1 MLIPSRDFTFVR
13 AGRSST
19 VDGVRV
25 DFDRGVVYFACCNP
39 TCSDTDC
46 WAMMSMDM
54 LGPLQLI
61 LEEENRHARPSA
73 TSAFSPPGHR
83 PYGSY

>member
-1 MLIPSRDFTFVR
+1 MMIPSRDFTFVR

-39 TCSDTDC
+39 TCHDTEC

-61 LEEENRHARPSA
+61 LEEENRHARPS
-73 TSAFSPPGHR
+73 TSSAFNAP
-83 PYGSY
+83 SYRAY